1 LTGQNVHLIS
11 ALRLSTKERLWHID
25 FLRFSSFRPGGSIVF
40 ETLHKSKQISVIALD
55 RLGDYIELLR
65 IELKL
70 QGRELVLQVVG
81 YVVAAFFGVLATVF
95 LGIAIILSFWNSE
108 YLAVAAWFVV
118 ALYLAA
124 AGAGVYLS
132 RKHLYKGS
140 AFSTLRTELKRDVDL
155 VKEAI

>member
-1 LTGQNVHLIS
+1 
-11 ALRLSTKERLWHID
+11 
-25 FLRFSSFRPGGSIVF
+25 VF
-40 ETLHKSKQISVIALD
+40 ETLEKTKQISVIALD

-70 QGRELVLQVVG
+70 QGRELGLQLLG
-81 YVVAAFFGVLATVF
+81 YVIAALFGVLSTIF
-95 LGIAIILSFWNSE
+95 IGIAIIVTFWDSD
-108 YLAVAAWFVV
+108 YRAIAGWAVV

-124 AGAGVYLS
+124 AGGGIYLS

-155 VKEAI
+155 VKESI